1 MTTFSLNNQF
11 DKLVKVT
18 AEQQTLTK
26 TDNMQQKVMDES
38 AKSQDF
44 SLNNKPSQKENTQQ
58 QEYNQEI
65 FYQIFCM
72 LELIRKI
79 SLQ

>member
-18 AEQQTLTK
+18 LAEQQTLTK
-26 TDNMQQKVMDES
+26 TDNMQQKVVDES

-58 QEYNQEI
+58 QE
-65 FYQIFCM
+65 
-72 LELIRKI
+72 
-79 SLQ
+79 

>member
-18 AEQQTLTK
+18 LAEQQTLTK
-26 TDNMQQKVMDES
+26 TDNMQQKVVGES

-58 QEYNQEI
+58 QE
-65 FYQIFCM
+65 
-72 LELIRKI
+72 
-79 SLQ
+79 